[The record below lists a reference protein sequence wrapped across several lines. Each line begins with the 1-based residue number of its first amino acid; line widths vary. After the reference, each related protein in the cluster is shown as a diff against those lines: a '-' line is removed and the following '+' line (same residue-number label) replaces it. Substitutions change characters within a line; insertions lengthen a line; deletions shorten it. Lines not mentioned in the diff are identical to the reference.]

1 MSVGDTQSISVGLFV
16 LPAFSMMAL
25 SAVSEPLRAA
35 NRVSGRE
42 LYRWRLIGLAG
53 EPVSSSSGFTLVPRS
68 SIDTD
73 AEPDMI
79 VVVSSLEVAQFHHA
93 EFFKWLRRL
102 STKGCQIGAASTGSV
117 VLARAG
123 LLDGYRST
131 IHWELM
137 ADFVEEFPRLEISP
151 DLFVI
156 DRDRFTCGG
165 GTAGLDM
172 MLALI
177 GRQHGQPL
185 AVAVA
190 EQFLHTR
197 IRQPTESQRM
207 NILARYHITDGRLAT
222 AIAVME
228 QHVERPLPTEA
239 VALRCGVSPRQLE
252 RLFLAALNNTP
263 GRFYLELRLREARRL
278 LTETSQSIL
287 QIALR
292 CGFASPAHFGKCYRE
307 AFKDT
312 PARSRSRQPGRQ
324 EGYDAPSEP

>member
-1 MSVGDTQSISVGLFV
+1 M
-16 LPAFSMMAL
+16 
-25 SAVSEPLRAA
+25 
-35 NRVSGRE
+35 
-42 LYRWRLIGLAG
+42 
-53 EPVSSSSGFTLVPRS
+53 
-68 SIDTD
+68 
-73 AEPDMI
+73 
-79 VVVSSLEVAQFHHA
+79 
-93 EFFKWLRRL
+93 
-102 STKGCQIGAASTGSV
+102 
-117 VLARAG
+117 LARAG
-123 LLDGYRST
+123 VLGGYRST

-137 ADFVEEFPRLEISP
+137 ADFKEEFPRLEISP

-207 NILARYHITDGRLAT
+207 NILARYHITDGRVAT

-228 QHVERPLPTEA
+228 QHVEQPLPNEA

-252 RLFLAALNNTP
+252 RLFLAALDNTP
-263 GRFYLELRLREARRL
+263 GQFYLELRLRLARRL

-287 QIALR
+287 QIALS
-292 CGFASPAHFGKCYRE
+292 CGFARVPLISGNATARRSRTRPPAPARASSVTGRLMTSRESRDGFTTNLVALMEGTSSRE
-307 AFKDT
+307 ALGISAGSKSS
-312 PARSRSRQPGRQ
+312 PLQVIARGGRWAHSASSTKIS
-324 EGYDAPSEP
+324 G

>member
-1 MSVGDTQSISVGLFV
+1 
-16 LPAFSMMAL
+16 MA
-25 SAVSEPLRAA
+25 SPLEHE
-35 NRVSGRE
+35 RVSDRRRE
-42 LYRWRLIGLAG
+42 
-53 EPVSSSSGFTLVPRS
+53 
-68 SIDTD
+68 
-73 AEPDMI
+73 
-79 VVVSSLEVAQFHHA
+79 H
-93 EFFKWLRRL
+93 
-102 STKGCQIGAASTGSV
+102 GSV

-131 IHWELM
+131 IHWEPM
-137 ADFVEEFPRLEISP
+137 ADFMEEFPRLEISP
-151 DLFVI
+151 NLFVI

-263 GRFYLELRLREARRL
+263 GDCPGSPASGGAAPFDRD
-278 LTETSQSIL
+278 QSIHPADRT
-287 QIALR
+287 ALR
-292 CGFASPAHFGKCYRE
+292 FRE
-307 AFKDT
+307 PRSFREML
-312 PARSRSRQPGRQ
+312 PRSLQGHARPLPLAPTRPPG
-324 EGYDAPSEP
+324 GV

>member
-1 MSVGDTQSISVGLFV
+1 
-16 LPAFSMMAL
+16 MAL

-42 LYRWRLIGLAG
+42 LYRWRLISLTG
-53 EPVSSSSGFTLVPRS
+53 EPVPSSSGFLLAPHF
-68 SIDTD
+68 SIET
-73 AEPDMI
+73 AAPLDMI
-79 VVVSSLEVAQFHHA
+79 VVVSSLNVAQFHHA
-93 EFFKWLRRL
+93 ELFKWLRRL
-102 STKGCQIGAASTGSV
+102 STGVCHIGAASTGSI

-131 IHWELM
+131 VHWELM
-137 ADFVEEFPRLEISP
+137 ADFKEEFPRLEISP

-177 GRQHGQPL
+177 GRHHGQPL

-197 IRQPTESQRM
+197 IRQPTEGQRM
-207 NILARYHITDGRLAT
+207 NILARYHITDGRVAT

-228 QHVERPLPTEA
+228 QHVEQPLPTEA

-263 GRFYLELRLREARRL
+263 GRFYLELRLRLARRL
-278 LTETSQSIL
+278 LTQTSQSIL

-307 AFKDT
+307 AFRDT
-312 PARSRSRQPGRQ
+312 PARSRHASPTHGM
-324 EGYDAPSEP
+324 